1 MGCRMDE
8 SLDET
13 AREDLAA
20 DRIRLQSLKAI
31 RANLKESIIPDLTR
45 TDTIT
50 SGHMA
55 LRLIDHVISLEEFD
69 DDVDALRRFEATMP
83 QMAAA
88 LTASVRPT
96 LRAFAD
102 EQARIMVA
110 RDPEAEGG
118 VAQLYLG
125 GRTSRADQAPSES
138 ETLPELTA
146 ATLTGYLQK
155 RFPQR
160 SDVTVSDLEFLAG
173 GMSKQTI
180 KVTTLENGQKA
191 AFVIRKDLP
200 ISPSMMSVSDEYPM
214 LEALHAAG
222 RLPVAETLWH
232 EPDAKY
238 FGTPVIAVALVHGSN
253 DLSPALG
260 DPVLARQFATELAC
274 AMATLHTMPPQQTT
288 AGPLVAR
295 QAKEHVIS
303 EVRRWYDE
311 MSRWKLGPE
320 PVLESVFAWLLN
332 NIPEPT
338 APSAMIH
345 GDIGF
350 HNMLMNE
357 GRLAA
362 LLDWEY
368 AHIGDPSEDVV
379 YSRFFVE
386 QMIGW
391 REFIEIYVEHG
402 GVAPTPEQEQFY
414 AVWQSAR
421 NAAGCLKNESI
432 FLTRDHADIKLG
444 VSGLTFKARF
454 AIDALQRI
462 VQGR

>member
-1 MGCRMDE
+1 MGCRMNE
-8 SLDET
+8 SVGET
-13 AREDLAA
+13 AREDHATG
-20 DRIRLQSLKAI
+20 RILSQSLKAI
-31 RANLKESIIPDLTR
+31 RANLKESIIPNLTR
-45 TDTIT
+45 TDAIT

-55 LRLIDHVISLEEFD
+55 LRLIDHVLSLEEYD
-69 DDVDALRRFEATMP
+69 DDPVAMRRLEDTMP
-83 QMAAA
+83 QLAAA
-88 LTASVRPT
+88 PNGGAQPS

-102 EQARIMVA
+102 EQARLMVA

-125 GRTSRADQAPSES
+125 GRTSRADQAES
-138 ETLPELTA
+138 GKEDLPELTA
-146 ATLTGYLQK
+146 ETLTAYLRE

-160 SDVTVSDLEFLAG
+160 SDIIVNDLVFLAG

-191 AFVIRKDLP
+191 EFVIRKDLP

-214 LEALHAAG
+214 LEALYAAD
-222 RLPVAETLWH
+222 RLPVAETLWQ
-232 EPDAKY
+232 EPDAKF
-238 FGTPVIAVALVHGSN
+238 FGTPVIAVALVQGSN
-253 DLSPALG
+253 DFSPALG
-260 DPVLARQFATELAC
+260 DPVLARQFATELAR
-274 AMATLHTMPPQQTT
+274 AMATLHNMPLQRTT
-288 AGPLVAR
+288 AGPLIER
-295 QAKEHVIS
+295 HAKGHVET
-303 EVRRWYDE
+303 EVKRWYDE

-338 APSAMIH
+338 GPSAMIH

-391 REFIEIYVEHG
+391 RDFIDIYVEHG
-402 GVAPTPEQEQFY
+402 GIAPTAEQERFY

-432 FLTRDHADIKLG
+432 FLTRENADIKLG
-444 VSGLTFKARF
+444 VSGLTFKPRF
-454 AIDALQRI
+454 AVDALQRI
-462 VQGR
+462 ILPH